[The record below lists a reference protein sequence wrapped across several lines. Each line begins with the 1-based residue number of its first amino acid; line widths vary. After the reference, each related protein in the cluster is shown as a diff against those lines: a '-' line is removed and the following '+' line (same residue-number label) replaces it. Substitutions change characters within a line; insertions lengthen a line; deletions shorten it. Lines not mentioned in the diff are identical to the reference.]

1 MAHSRRGMT
10 ALLLLCAATGCAKA
24 PPARTPTAAAAP
36 APVVQNSGMDGTYR
50 GTSTRY
56 QADLRACPSPGL
68 VTLRVLDGV
77 FSYRWS
83 RDDLVLATVRPDG
96 SVSGAAGGISLT
108 GRADSDRIS
117 GDVSNGSCAYH
128 FTATRRL

>member
-1 MAHSRRGMT
+1 MAHSRRGVT
-10 ALLLLCAATGCAKA
+10 ALLLLCAASGCAKA
-24 PPARTPTAAAAP
+24 PPPPPPAP
-36 APVVQNSGMDGTYR
+36 APRPVVQNKEMDGTYR

-83 RDDLVLATVRPDG
+83 RDNSVLATVQPDG
-96 SVSGAAGGISLT
+96 GVSGSTGDISLT
-108 GRADSDRIS
+108 GRAEGDRIS

-128 FTATRRL
+128 FTAARLS